1 MLVKFGDF
9 DLTPYILQ
17 EGYDPTPNRRTDID
31 SYQDAVNGE
40 LHRKT
45 LKHTRTSLSMEIG
58 SMYENTHR
66 FFMDRLVQ
74 NYICYEE
81 RDATVTYYDTESG
94 SMKTGH
100 MYIDSNQ
107 KFGKVIN
114 EINGQKYMSGFTL
127 EMVEY

>member
-1 MLVKFGDF
+1 MLLKFGNF
-9 DLTPYILQ
+9 DITPYIVAD
-17 EGYDPTPNRRTDID
+17 GYDPTPNRRTDID
-31 SYQDAVNGE
+31 SYQDAVDGR

-45 LKHTRTSLSMEIG
+45 LKHTRSSITAEIG
-58 SMYENTHR
+58 SMYENTHKV
-66 FFMDRLVQ
+66 FMQKLVS
-74 NYICYEE
+74 NYTTYEE
-81 RDATVTYYDTESG
+81 RDATVTYYDTESC

-127 EMVEY
+127 ELVEY